1 MEQTRKRSLKEITL
15 GFFLLTHP
23 GPVTLFLVIVAVFA
37 LRASWPHLVWS
48 IIILVITAHAAM
60 QFSIS
65 MINDYCDRQLDA
77 STKPSKP
84 IARGLVLPREAL
96 IVGLIM
102 IVAMVVLLLPLNP
115 LALLVSLCYLALGQA
130 YNLRLKAT
138 PWSGLVIALMISLI
152 PLYVFAG
159 VGRTSPVA
167 FWLVLTGV
175 LTGVSL
181 NVANSLPDIEG
192 DKSGGART
200 LAVVLGV
207 KGSFIMCPLLL
218 VLVIALISILT
229 ASGLVSA
236 QLWIIVPILVI
247 ASLVVGVIAFFFSP
261 LQPVQTRKVY
271 FYLVALT
278 CFVLAGG
285 WFVAINL

>member
-1 MEQTRKRSLKEITL
+1 MELTRKRSLKEIAL

-23 GPVTLFLVIVAVFA
+23 GPVTLFLVIVTVFA
-37 LRASWPHLVWS
+37 LRASWPHLIWTT
-48 IIILVITAHAAM
+48 IILVITAHAAM

-77 STKPSKP
+77 AAKPSKP
-84 IARGLVLPREAL
+84 IARGLVLPRESL

-102 IVAMVVLLLPLNP
+102 ILVMVVLLLPLNP

-138 PWSGLVIALMISLI
+138 PWSGLVLAVMMSLI

-167 FWLVLTGV
+167 FWLVLAGI
-175 LTGVSL
+175 LIGVSL

-192 DKSGGART
+192 DESGGART
-200 LAVVLGV
+200 LAVVLGI
-207 KGSFIMCPLLL
+207 KRSFIVCPLLI
-218 VLVIALISILT
+218 VLVIALIGFLT
-229 ASGLVSA
+229 TA
-236 QLWIIVPILVI
+236 QLVPAQSWMIVAILVI
-247 ASLVVGVIAFFFSP
+247 ASLAVGAMALFFGP
-261 LQPVQTRKVY
+261 QKPMQTRKVY

-278 CFVLAGG
+278 CLVLAGG
-285 WFVAINL
+285 WFLALKL

>member
-1 MEQTRKRSLKEITL
+1 MQLTRKRSLKEIAL

-23 GPVTLFLVIVAVFA
+23 GPVTLFLSIVTLFA
-37 LRASWPHLVWS
+37 LRASWPHLVWTT
-48 IIILVITAHAAM
+48 IILLITAHAAM

-77 STKPSKP
+77 ATKPSKP

-102 IVAMVVLLLPLNP
+102 IVVMVALLLPLHP
-115 LALLVSLCYLALGQA
+115 LALLVSSCYLALGQA

-138 PWSGLVIALMISLI
+138 PWSGLVLALMISLI

-159 VGRTSPVA
+159 VDRISPVA
-167 FWLVLTGV
+167 FWLVLAGTLMGA
-175 LTGVSL
+175 SL
-181 NVANSLPDIEG
+181 NIANSLPDIEG
-192 DKSGGART
+192 DESGGAKT

-207 KGSFIMCPLLL
+207 KRSFIVCPLLL
-218 VLVIALISILT
+218 VSVIVLIGILT
-229 ASGLVSA
+229 ALQLVPA
-236 QLWIIVPILVI
+236 QPWIIVSTLVI
-247 ASLVVGVIAFFFSP
+247 TSLAVGAMALFFGP
-261 LQPVQTRKVY
+261 QKPMQTRKVY

-278 CFVLAGG
+278 CFVLAAG